1 MMRILVAATRHQ
13 LSVSQGPSQS
23 PVGSQLAQHTA
34 KLTVQQS
41 VSEVHGWISSMS
53 YMLQGR

>member
-1 MMRILVAATRHQ
+1 MRILGAATRHQ

-34 KLTVQQS
+34 KLTVQHS